1 MGKQWTQRQ
10 ISFSWAPKSTRM
22 VTAAMKLKG
31 TCSLEEQD
39 KPRQHIKKQRHHFA
53 DKGLYNQSYGFS
65 VVIYGCESWTIKKVE
80 RQRIAFELWSW
91 RRLLRVSWIARRS
104 DQSILKEIHSEYL
117 LEGLVL
123 KLKLQYFSHLMWR
136 TDSLGKTPMLGK
148 IDDKRRRGQQRMRW
162 LDGITD
168 SMDVSLNK
176 VQEIVKDREAWRA
189 AVQGVTKSRT
199 RLSDWTTTA
208 RDTIPFSSGCCWSLL
223 RCLQVSDQTLLP
235 REGFS
240 DHSI

>member
-1 MGKQWTQRQ
+1 M
-10 ISFSWAPKSTRM
+10 RM

-104 DQSILKEIHSEYL
+104 DQSILKEIHPEYL

-148 IDDKRRRGQQRMRW
+148 IDDKEKRATEDEMVGWHHW
-162 LDGITD
+162 LNGCESEQSPGD
-168 SMDVSLNK
+168 SEGSL
-176 VQEIVKDREAWRA
+176 V
-189 AVQGVTKSRT
+189 
-199 RLSDWTTTA
+199 
-208 RDTIPFSSGCCWSLL
+208 CCSPWGHK
-223 RCLQVSDQTLLP
+223 
-235 REGFS
+235 E
-240 DHSI
+240 